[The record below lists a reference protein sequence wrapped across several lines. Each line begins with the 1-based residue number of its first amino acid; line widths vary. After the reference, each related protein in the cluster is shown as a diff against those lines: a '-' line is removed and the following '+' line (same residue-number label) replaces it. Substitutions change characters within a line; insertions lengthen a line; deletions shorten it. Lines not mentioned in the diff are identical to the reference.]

1 MEKLRFATNADLVR
15 YSAEHGLLEYV
26 VSAVGSAAPRPD

>member
-26 VSAVGSAAPRPD
+26 VSGTRDRALP

>member
-1 MEKLRFATNADLVR
+1 VSTYRARLMEKLKFGTNADLVR

-26 VSAVGSAAPRPD
+26 AGG